1 MKENYQNTLKK
12 LTLFLLSNPAPFN
25 GKDYEKQK
33 GKGTSDQSVFRSRI
47 KFGKI
52 PLLVMSYKAVF
63 KLFQELHHLI

>member
-1 MKENYQNTLKK
+1 MEKIMKK
-12 LTLFLLSNPAPFN
+12 
-25 GKDYEKQK
+25 K